1 MRAKLEL
8 EAKDLVELVAMDG
21 EEQERLGE
29 ELKTPEATIAARKK
43 DLETE
48 AGADLRQGQSQGNRP
63 SDTEKKTE

>member
-48 AGADLRQGQSQGNRP
+48 AGADLRQGQSQVNRP